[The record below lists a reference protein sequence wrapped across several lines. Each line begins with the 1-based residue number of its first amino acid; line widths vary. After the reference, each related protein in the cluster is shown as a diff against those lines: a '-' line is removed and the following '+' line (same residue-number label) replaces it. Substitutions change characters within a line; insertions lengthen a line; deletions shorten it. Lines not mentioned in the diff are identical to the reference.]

1 MARTTDAAVQ
11 EIITLNVLTDT
22 APFITTANLLV
33 TTHLGTSGLSSDLLT
48 QIEKYLAAHLVAL
61 HPDERQ
67 LKSQK
72 LGDATDT
79 FGGEFGKNLEFTQY
93 GQMVKMLDST
103 GTLAGLGGE
112 TVEIDTVTVDNE

>member
-1 MARTTDAAVQ
+1 MARTTDDEVQ

-22 APFITTANLLV
+22 TPFITTANLLV
-33 TTHLGTSGLSSDLLT
+33 TTHLGSSGLSSDLLT

-79 FGGEFGKNLEFTQY
+79 YAGEFGKNLDFTQY

-103 GTLAGLGGE
+103 GKLAGLGGQI
-112 TVEIDTVTVDNE
+112 VEIDTITVDNE